1 MFDTIIAIIQLV
13 LMSIVLGL
21 LTNILWSE
29 RRFRDWSYYLACVFV
44 VFGWMVVFGISFAA
58 VTYTP

>member
-21 LTNILWSE
+21 LTKVLWCE

-44 VFGWMVVFGISFAA
+44 MFGWMVVFGVFVAA
-58 VTYTP
+58 ITYTP